1 MAYLYLLL
9 AIIGELIGSSMLK
22 AAEGFSKLYP
32 TIGTIISF
40 IGSLLFLSLAM
51 KTIPLNTAYA
61 LWSGIGIILTTII
74 SILIW
79 KEKINVASVTG
90 IVLILVGV
98 VILNLFGPGH
108 GEANKLAV
116 TVILVP
122 SKDRAAVVLK

>member
-1 MAYLYLLL
+1 MAYLYLVL
-9 AIIGELIGSSMLK
+9 AISGELIGSSMLK

-32 TIGTIISF
+32 TIGTIIAY
-40 IGSLLFLSLAM
+40 IGSFFFLSLAM

-61 LWSGIGIILTTII
+61 LWSGIGIIATTII

-90 IVLILVGV
+90 IALILVGV

-108 GEANKLAV
+108 GEADNVENASI
-116 TVILVP
+116 TTNNENN
-122 SKDRAAVVLK
+122 

>member
-1 MAYLYLLL
+1 MAYLYLAL
-9 AIIGELIGSSMLK
+9 AVLGELIGSSMLK

-40 IGSLLFLSLAM
+40 IGSFFFLSLAM

-61 LWSGIGIILTTII
+61 LWSGIGIIATTII

-108 GEANKLAV
+108 GEAHSVENASA
-116 TVILVP
+116 TTNNET
-122 SKDRAAVVLK
+122 D